1 MTNQFRTTGLKI
13 SANQTCEQL
22 LREIKKSNLNF
33 YISESPFA
41 VTINLKKSFIKQKDG
56 SVRDSKL
63 ISEHQLVDQI
73 HRNIEVEELSKN
85 LFETKKGLHETYNK
99 IKMKSDEFEVQINE
113 KKRELLI
120 AENKFLE
127 LDTKLKE
134 ITPNLEKQSEKLKI
148 LEDDKMNPS
157 RNDLNANIVTINESE
172 AEENRQLG
180 HNASTSFDTVANSAN
195 SFSISSSKSVSSSN
209 SKTLTS
215 RGFVFSPTPQNK
227 SNPMADC
234 SHTPQ
239 CTIRQP
245 FPRPSQP
252 SPTWS
257 TLPPCT
263 TRRCRRARS
272 MGTLTNAA
280 WLWSTRGTAVR
291 AASGSSVM
299 VIYMAILILIFGTT
313 DSTNEVIHVWAMWQH
328 VRAQR
333 I

>member
-1 MTNQFRTTGLKI
+1 MTNQFRTTGPKI

-120 AENKFLE
+120 AENKILE

-148 LEDDKMNPS
+148 LEDDKRNPS

-227 SNPMADC
+227 SNLMANC

-239 CTIRQP
+239 CTIRQ
-245 FPRPSQP
+245 QYGD
-252 SPTWS
+252 THE
-257 TLPPCT
+257 
-263 TRRCRRARS
+263 RCMAVEYERYGCES
-272 MGTLTNAA
+272 CI
-280 WLWSTRGTAVR
+280 WLKCHGDLHGYPDINPWDYRQYKLSDTIMSRLV
-291 AASGSSVM
+291 
-299 VIYMAILILIFGTT
+299 
-313 DSTNEVIHVWAMWQH
+313 WQH
-328 VRAQR
+328 LRAQR